1 MYRVFFFF
9 LLVIGE
15 YRMPQEKAVK
25 GFNLPNDLISKLAE
39 FKKVKS
45 VNLSDWAEKV
55 IRKALEKELGG
66 LKTDVE
72 A

>member
-1 MYRVFFFF
+1 
-9 LLVIGE
+9 
-15 YRMPQEKAVK
+15 MPQEKAVK

-39 FKKVKS
+39 FKKLKS

-55 IRKALEKELGG
+55 IRRALEKELGG
-66 LKTDVE
+66 IKEDVE

>member
-1 MYRVFFFF
+1 MK
-9 LLVIGE
+9 
-15 YRMPQEKAVK
+15 QEKMVK
-25 GFNLPNDLISKLAE
+25 GFNLPRDLISELIA
-39 FKKVKS
+39 FKKLKS
-45 VNLSDWAEKV
+45 INLSHWAEKV

>member
-1 MYRVFFFF
+1 MKR
-9 LLVIGE
+9 
-15 YRMPQEKAVK
+15 EKTVK
-25 GFNLPNDLISKLAE
+25 GFNLPSDLISELTD
-39 FKKVKS
+39 FKKLRS

-55 IRKALEKELGG
+55 LRKALEKELGG

>member
-1 MYRVFFFF
+1 MQR
-9 LLVIGE
+9 
-15 YRMPQEKAVK
+15 EKAVK
-25 GFNLPNDLISKLAE
+25 GFNLPHDLISDLTD
-39 FKKVKS
+39 FKKS
-45 VNLSDWAEKV
+45 RSINLSDWAEKV